1 MNKPE
6 PSNKMINKQ
15 IIFILDDVHD
25 VLVILKNYL
34 IEKLKN
40 VEIHTFTKYDT
51 LIKHPLVKKASLFI
65 IDIELNDI
73 NKTGD
78 QAALELH
85 RLNHAPF
92 LFMSGLGYNFDSFE
106 GYDLTYD
113 FVKKPFDMKQTL
125 NRIKVLLKV
134 ALTYDDH
141 IDQQTKL
148 KVSLRELFDYTN
160 IYLLI
165 LDEDMKIKLC
175 SYKLW
180 KDLGFNAE
188 AEIIGLNWNQ
198 FTPKKDLDRLHD
210 IHFNVI
216 NDTSQYQ
223 NSLREVTN
231 KILTT
236 KNTTITV
243 KWFNSRIANSHTY
256 AFSIGIPYNR
266 NVTEADEI
274 ESIRAY
280 WKHIVDQDQTTLKA
294 LKSSMKERDDNAN
307 G

>member
-1 MNKPE
+1 MKDAE
-6 PSNKMINKQ
+6 Q
-15 IIFILDDVHD
+15 IIFILDDVSD
-25 VLVILKNYL
+25 VLVVLKDY
-34 IEKLKN
+34 IIVKLPN
-40 VEIHTFTKYDT
+40 AVIHTFTTFDN

-65 IDIELNDI
+65 IDIELHN

-92 LFMSGLGYNFDSFE
+92 LFMSGHDYNYDSFE

-113 FVKKPFDMKQTL
+113 FVKKPFDMLQTL

-134 ALTYDDH
+134 SSTYSDH
-141 IDQQTKL
+141 IFEQSKL

-165 LDEDMKIKLC
+165 LDEKMIVKLC

-180 KDLGFNAE
+180 KDLGYNAE
-188 AEIIGLNWNQ
+188 NEIIGLDWRE
-198 FTPKKDLDRLHD
+198 FLPKKDIQKMESAHK
-210 IHFNVI
+210 NVI
-216 NDTSQYQ
+216 EDSPEYQ
-223 NSLREVTN
+223 KTLREVTN
-231 KILTT
+231 KILT
-236 KNTTITV
+236 KEGSTITV

-256 AFSIGIPYNR
+256 SFSIGIPYNR
-266 NVTEADEI
+266 TITEADEI

-280 WKHIVDQDQTTLKA
+280 WKYVVDKDETTLMA
-294 LKSSMKERDDNAN
+294 LRSSVREDDNN
-307 G
+307 VDG